1 MGFLEE
7 NTTTPRN
14 RRASYVP
21 SDALKDASK
30 YYNTNAV
37 ANRIQETYKGIKGAP
52 VPNLTHIASTYYPD
66 AVLTVTPESTLTK
79 HPPMYW
85 HEDTVKEIVK
95 AYPKPLPKKGNPKRP
110 NIFVAPTPLIH
121 TFLDYPRNNTRRN
134 YKAGF
139 QEALALQPH
148 DAKVDR
154 RGNLSVMYD
163 VETVKKNVATIESVY
178 SFNKNWED
186 SLKKTNQ
193 LIDQMNE
200 SFGVKN

>member
-14 RRASYVP
+14 RRTSYVP
-21 SDALKDASK
+21 ADALKDATK

-37 ANRIQETYKGIKGAP
+37 ANRIQEAYKGIKGTP

-66 AVLTVTPESTLTK
+66 AVLTVTPESVLTK

-95 AYPKPLPKKGNPKRP
+95 AYPKPLPKLGNPKRP
-110 NIFVAPTPLIH
+110 DIFVAPTPLIH

-178 SFNKNWED
+178 SFNKSWEKC
-186 SLKKTNQ
+186 LEKTNQ

-200 SFGVKN
+200 SFSVKS